1 MRWKRILKF
10 RRSIACK
17 ISLLLLVTV
26 LIPTIIVQMQLTA
39 RYEKNME
46 QYVQRFGRDVQQRGA
61 LL

>member
-46 QYVQRFGRDVQQRGA
+46 QYVSVA
-61 LL
+61 LTK

>member
-39 RYEKNME
+39 RYEKNM
-46 QYVQRFGRDVQQRGA
+46 
-61 LL
+61 